1 MRGHLA
7 VSCAVVTR
15 WDELAA
21 AFDRLAGA
29 FAIDDRDEL
38 AAAVARSGWGNRS
51 IAAPLL
57 PSGVRHGVPWSLS
70 VALGE
75 RTHVRVWLEAQADPP
90 SPAAYLAAARA
101 MLGGSPWIAEP
112 QRLWHQLVFAP
123 GRAPVVQTYACVPD
137 RPELAWAALG
147 TLGHALRAAL
157 PARARV
163 TMLASDPARVKLY
176 VLVPEARI
184 ADLPGLDDEARAF
197 AQLVHPS
204 DAPIGWLVAY
214 TLVPAPK
221 VALHFAAHVHGDRE
235 LPGRLAATLSVA
247 YVQARSALGDPPLH
261 FVAHAPGKV
270 NVYFVPEVAR

>member
-1 MRGHLA
+1 M
-7 VSCAVVTR
+7 VTR

-29 FAIDDRDEL
+29 FAIEGRDEL
-38 AAAVARSGWGNRS
+38 AAVVARSGWGHRP

-75 RTHVRVWLEAQADPP
+75 HTHVRVWLEAQADPP
-90 SPAAYLAAARA
+90 SPPAYLAAARA
-101 MLGGSPWIAEP
+101 MLGSSPWIAEP
-112 QRLWHQLVFAP
+112 QRLWHQLVFAR

-147 TLGHALRAAL
+147 AAGHGLRAAL

-163 TMLASDPARVKLY
+163 TMLAHDHERVKLY
-176 VLVPEARI
+176 VLVPEAQV
-184 ADLPGLDDEARAF
+184 ADVPGLDDDARSF
-197 AQLVHPS
+197 AQLVHPR

-214 TLVPAPK
+214 TLAPAPA

-235 LPGRLAATLSVA
+235 LPARLAATLPAA
-247 YVQARSALGDPPLH
+247 YVQARSALGDPALH
-261 FVAHAPGKV
+261 FVAHAPGKC
-270 NVYFVPEVAR
+270 NVYFIPEVAR